1 MERLHC
7 NLTQGWVLFWRT
19 VLAFTFYLNWLC
31 FLFQNKIITQAGIL
45 TLGSPLWH
53 RSFLLFISSLRTTLT
68 AGVSQTHA
76 SLVFT
81 LKLCLTLPGNTA
93 QPWPQFGYH
102 AKSSLGLFPEGGRTR
117 SSPSR
122 LIYILLLPSLVFTL
136 LASSCGVLCLILLPV
151 SFLSSSAKP
160 RASSV
165 SSVRMRMT
173 SSFPLSSISA
183 GPVKVRAGARWGGQ
197 TRQNTRLIYFPSATP
212 ISKSLVWFSSS
223 LCFPTGAPSRGVR
236 RVTAATCFQFEIIQ
250 IVLFSL
256 PFPT

>member
-1 MERLHC
+1 M
-7 NLTQGWVLFWRT
+7 
-19 VLAFTFYLNWLC
+19 
-31 FLFQNKIITQAGIL
+31 
-45 TLGSPLWH
+45 TLGNP
-53 RSFLLFISSLRTTLT
+53 SFLPSFHLFFENHSHGWS
-68 AGVSQTHA
+68 SQTHA

-102 AKSSLGLFPEGGRTR
+102 AKSSLGLFPEGGRKR
-117 SSPSR
+117 LSPSR

-183 GPVKVRAGARWGGQ
+183 GPVKVRAGARCGVGKQ
-197 TRQNTRLIYFPSATP
+197 DRTQGSFISRQPPLSVR
-212 ISKSLVWFSSS
+212 VWFGSA
-223 LCFPTGAPSRGVR
+223 APCVSPQVHQA
-236 RVTAATCFQFEIIQ
+236 V
-250 IVLFSL
+250 V
-256 PFPT
+256 